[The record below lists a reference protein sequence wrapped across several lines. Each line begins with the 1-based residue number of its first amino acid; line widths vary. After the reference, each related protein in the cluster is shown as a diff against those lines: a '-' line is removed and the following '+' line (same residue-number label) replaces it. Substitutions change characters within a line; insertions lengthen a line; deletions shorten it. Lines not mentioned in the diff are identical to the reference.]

1 MQNIPK
7 KFIALVVVIA
17 FAFGLLGGLI
27 TSRYFFD
34 KFVKQQQAGQT
45 VIKQITEEKTYVE
58 ESDAISAI
66 KKVSPSVVSIV
77 LTKDVKIYK
86 SMPFPF
92 ISPFGNDEFFNEFF
106 GQQFGPSS
114 GGKPEIKRQKVG
126 GGTGFIVTAD
136 GLVVTNKHVVSD
148 EDAEYTII
156 MNDGV
161 EYGAK
166 VISQDPMN
174 DLAVIKITQKN
185 GDSAKI
191 KTFPALEF
199 GDSDSVQIG
208 QSILA
213 IGYALGEYQNT
224 VTKGIISAKGREI
237 TAGGPEGVATLS
249 GLIQTDASI
258 NSGNSGGPLINL
270 KGQVIGVNVAMA
282 ANAQGIGFAIPV
294 NDLKPVLE
302 SIQKY
307 GKIVRPMLGVR
318 YLMLTP
324 EKADELK
331 IKVDSG
337 ALLVGEDE
345 KGKFAVVPGS
355 AADKTGLRKGDV
367 ILEVDSKK
375 IGLDYT
381 LQQSIRDKKPGDTIK
396 LKVWRSGETFEKNVK
411 LEESK
416 DGAGDK

>member
-1 MQNIPK
+1 MQSLSK
-7 KFIALVVVIA
+7 KFVALIVVIA
-17 FAFGLLGGLI
+17 LASGFLGGAVTSKYLFNKLI
-27 TSRYFFD
+27 E
-34 KFVKQQQAGQT
+34 QQAGQT
-45 VIKQITEEKTYVE
+45 IIKNVTEEKTYVE

-66 KKVSPSVVSIV
+66 KKASPSVVSIV
-77 LTKDVKIYK
+77 LSKDIKVYQD
-86 SMPFPF
+86 SAFPF
-92 ISPFGNDEFFNEFF
+92 FGNDPFFNDFF
-106 GQQFGPSS
+106 GQQFAPQQNNS
-114 GGKPEIKRQKVG
+114 KPEIKRQKIG

-136 GLVVTNKHVVSD
+136 GMVVTNKHVVSD
-148 EDAEYTII
+148 QTAEYTVVT
-156 MNDGV
+156 NDGV

-166 VISQDPMN
+166 IISQDPLN
-174 DLAVIKITQKN
+174 DLAVIRIVPKDGSN
-185 GDSAKI
+185 AKV

-208 QSILA
+208 QSVLA
-213 IGYALGEYQNT
+213 IGYALGEYRNT

-237 TAGGPEGVATLS
+237 IAGGMESVSTLS
-249 GLIQTDASI
+249 GLIQTDAAI
-258 NSGNSGGPLINL
+258 NGGNSGGPLINL
-270 KGQVIGVNVAMA
+270 KGQVIGVDVAIA

-337 ALLVGEDE
+337 ALLVGDDE
-345 KGKFAVVPGS
+345 QGKFAVVPGS
-355 AADKTGLRKGDV
+355 AADKAGLKKGDV
-367 ILEVDSKK
+367 ILEVDGRK
-375 IGLDYT
+375 IGVDYT
-381 LQQSIRDKKPGDTIK
+381 LQRSIRDKKPGDSIK
-396 LKVWRSGETFEKNVK
+396 LKVWRSGDTFEKDVK
-411 LEESK
+411 LGESK

>member
-1 MQNIPK
+1 MHPIPK
-7 KFIALVVVIA
+7 KFIAFVVAIA

-27 TSRYFFD
+27 TSKYFFD
-34 KFVKQQQAGQT
+34 RFISQQKNQQT

-58 ESDAISAI
+58 ESDAITSI
-66 KKVSPSVVSIV
+66 KKVSPSVVSII
-77 LTKDVKIYK
+77 LTKDVKVYK

-92 ISPFGNDEFFNEFF
+92 ISPFGDDDFFNEFF
-106 GQQFGPSS
+106 GQQFAPQSNQ
-114 GGKPEIKRQKVG
+114 KPEIKRQKVG

-148 EDAEYTII
+148 SDAEYTII
-156 MNDGV
+156 TNDGV

-166 VISQDPMN
+166 VVSQDPMN

-185 GDSAKI
+185 GNSAKV

-224 VTKGIISAKGREI
+224 VTKGIISARGREI

-249 GLIQTDASI
+249 GLIQTDAAI

-270 KGQVIGVNVAMA
+270 KGQVIGVNVAIA
-282 ANAQGIGFAIPV
+282 AGAQGIGFAIPI
-294 NDLKPVLE
+294 NDVKPVLE

-331 IKVDSG
+331 IAVSSG
-337 ALLVGEDE
+337 ALLVGDDE
-345 KGKFAVVPGS
+345 TGKFAVVPGS
-355 AADKTGLRKGDV
+355 SADKAGLKKGDV
-367 ILEVDSKK
+367 ILEVNAKK
-375 IGLDYT
+375 IQLDYT
-381 LQQSIRDKKPGDTIK
+381 LQQSIRDKKPGDTVK
-396 LKVWRSGETFEKNVK
+396 LKVWRSGETFEKEVK
-411 LEESK
+411 LGESK
-416 DGAGDK
+416 DGSGDK